1 MKNRSLATKLIT
13 LILSSTAII
22 FLAVFTYNYR
32 ASTQGMDNAAVENA
46 RNLTRA
52 TAYKIDIVLHG
63 AEKIPRSLALT
74 IAQHP
79 LVRPELF
86 QLMQATVADNPELF
100 GVCVAFQ
107 PYAFDSKKYY
117 FAPYASR
124 QDGRIKLEFLGGDS
138 YRYFGM
144 DWYQIPQELGRPTW
158 SEPYYD
164 EGGGNIIMSTFS
176 VPFYR
181 QTSGA
186 KKFRGIVT
194 CDISLMWLKDLV
206 AGVKFY
212 QTGYA
217 FLISQNGVFVTHP
230 EPRLIM
236 RESIFSVAEARGDPH
251 LRDLGRRMIEGQ
263 EGFVPLADFVSGKKS
278 RLYYAPLPSLGWT
291 LGVIFPEDEL
301 FADARQLSAKLI
313 VMALCG
319 LVLLG
324 IVIIY
329 ISRNIAR
336 PLKGLAEATS
346 AIGQG
351 DFSVAVPESGSK
363 EIVHLA
369 HSFNQL
375 GQQLTEY
382 IEKRDFIR
390 DTFGRYVTQEVVK
403 RLLESK
409 EALEMGGEIREV
421 TILMSDLR
429 GFTALTADMHPEEVI
444 TFLNRYLGKMIEILL
459 DHHAVIDE
467 IIGDGIL
474 AFFGAPEPMEDHPAR
489 AVACALAMQ
498 TAMAEINALNEID
511 GLPHLEMG
519 VSVNTGSVV
528 VGNIGSERR
537 TKYSVVGSHVNFT
550 ARIDS
555 YAVGGQVLI
564 SSSTYERVKDLL
576 EVGEIIQ
583 AEMKGVSGVVTIY
596 EVKGIGAPYNIR
608 LKERSETLIPLAE
621 KINIHLYRIQEKI
634 ISGIT
639 GTAWITHLSETAATI
654 ASEGELREWE
664 DVRIH
669 LLDTNL
675 AEIPGKIY
683 GKVISVKPVGDNL
696 KEAAI
701 RFTSVSP
708 ELYRFIRQVV
718 EGV

>member
-1 MKNRSLATKLIT
+1 MKNRTLATKLIT
-13 LILSSTAII
+13 FILLSTAII
-22 FLAVFTYNYR
+22 FLAVFTYNYH
-32 ASTQGMDNAAVENA
+32 ASTQGMENDAVENA

-52 TAYKIDIVLHG
+52 TVYKIEVVLKG
-63 AEKIPRSLALT
+63 AEKIPRSLART
-74 IAQHP
+74 IELHP
-79 LVRPELF
+79 LARPELL
-86 QLMQATVADNPELF
+86 QLMQAAVADNSELF
-100 GVCVAFQ
+100 GVCAAFQ
-107 PYAFDSKKYY
+107 PYAFDPKRYY

-124 QDGRIKLEFLGGDS
+124 QDGRIKLEILGKES

-144 DWYQIPQELGRPTW
+144 DWYQIPQELGRPLW

-181 QTSGA
+181 EVSGD
-186 KKFRGIVT
+186 KKFRGVVT

-236 RESIFSVAEARGDPH
+236 RESIFSVAEAKSDPH
-251 LRDLGRRMIEGQ
+251 LRRLGRDMIQGG
-263 EGFVPLADFVSGKKS
+263 EGFVPLTDFVSGKKS

-291 LGVIFPEDEL
+291 LGVIFPEAEL

-313 VMALCG
+313 IMALCG

-336 PLKGLAEATS
+336 PLKTLAEATS

-351 DFSVAVPESGSK
+351 DFSVAVPEKGGK

-382 IEKRDFIR
+382 IDKRDFIR

-403 RLLESK
+403 KLLESK
-409 EALEMGGEIREV
+409 GALEMGGETREV

-429 GFTALTADMHPEEVI
+429 GFTALIADMDPEEVI

-459 DHHAVIDE
+459 DSRGIIDE

-474 AFFGAPEPMEDHPAR
+474 AFFGAPEPLADHPAR
-489 AVACALAMQ
+489 AVACAIKMQ
-498 TAMAEINALNEID
+498 TAMEEINALNAAD

-519 VSVNTGSVV
+519 VSVNTGEVV

-550 ARIDS
+550 SRIDS

-564 SSSTYERVKDLL
+564 SSSTYNRIQDIV
-576 EVGEIIQ
+576 EVGDVIQ

-596 EVKGIGAPYNIR
+596 EVQGLKGPYNLR
-608 LKERSETLIPLAE
+608 LKERSDTLIHLD
-621 KINIHLYRIQEKI
+621 KQINLHLYRIKDKI
-634 ISGIT
+634 ITGVSGA
-639 GTAWITHLSETAATI
+639 AWITQLSEMAATVVF
-654 ASEGELREWE
+654 EGELGEWE
-664 DVRIH
+664 DVRLH
-669 LLDTNL
+669 FLDEKGQ
-675 AEIPGKIY
+675 EIPGKIY
-683 GKVISVKPVGDNL
+683 AKVIAVKPGGDHL
-696 KEAAI
+696 LEASV

-708 ELYRFIRQVV
+708 EIFRFIRKVV
-718 EGV
+718 ERV

>member
-1 MKNRSLATKLIT
+1 MKNRALATKLIF

-22 FLAVFTYNYR
+22 FLAVFTYNYC
-32 ASTQGMDNAAVENA
+32 ATTQGMDNEAIENA
-46 RNLTRA
+46 RNLSRA
-52 TAYKIDIVLHG
+52 TVYKIEVVLHG
-63 AEKIPRSLALT
+63 AEKIPRGLALT
-74 IAQHP
+74 LEQHP

-86 QLMQATVADNPELF
+86 RLIQATVADNPELF

-107 PYAFDSKKYY
+107 PYAFDPKRYY

-124 QDGRIKLEFLGGDS
+124 QDGRIKLEILGKES

-158 SEPYYD
+158 GEPYYD

-181 QTSGA
+181 QTSDA
-186 KKFRGIVT
+186 KEFNGVVT
-194 CDISLMWLKDLV
+194 GDISLMWLKDLV
-206 AGVKFY
+206 AAVKFY
-212 QTGYA
+212 QSGYA
-217 FLISQNGVFVTHP
+217 FLISRNGMFVTHP
-230 EPRLIM
+230 ETRLIM
-236 RESIFSVAEARGDPH
+236 RESIFSVAEARGDLN
-251 LRDLGRRMIEGQ
+251 LRRIGRDMIKGG
-263 EGFVPLADFVSGKKS
+263 EGFVPVTDFVSGKKS
-278 RLYYAPLPSLGWT
+278 RLYYTPLPSLGWT

-301 FADARQLSAKLI
+301 FADARRLSAKLI
-313 VMALCG
+313 VMAFCG

-324 IVIIY
+324 IIIIY

-336 PLKGLAEATS
+336 PLQGLAVATS

-351 DFSVAVPESGSK
+351 DFSVAVPEKGSK

-429 GFTALTADMHPEEVI
+429 GFTALTADMDPEDVI

-459 DHHAVIDE
+459 DNRAIIDE

-474 AFFGAPEPMEDHPAR
+474 AFFGAPEPLEDHPAR

-498 TAMAEINALNEID
+498 EAMEEINALNEID

-550 ARIDS
+550 SRIDA

-576 EVGEIIQ
+576 EVGKIIQ

-596 EVKGIGAPYNIR
+596 EVKGIKGPYNIR
-608 LKERSETLIPLAE
+608 LKERAETLIPLAE
-621 KINIHLYRIQEKI
+621 KINLHLYRIQAKI

-654 ASEGELREWE
+654 ASEGELGEWQ

-669 LLDTNL
+669 LLD
-675 AEIPGKIY
+675 ESGQEMPGKIY
-683 GKVISVKPVGDNL
+683 AKVISVKPGGNNL
-696 KEAAI
+696 NEAAV

>member
-1 MKNRSLATKLIT
+1 MKNRSLATKLII
-13 LILSSTAII
+13 LILSGTAII

-32 ASTQGMDNAAVENA
+32 ASTQGMEDEAAENA

-52 TAYKIDIVLHG
+52 TAYKIEVVLHG
-63 AEKIPRSLALT
+63 AEKIPRSLART
-74 IAQHP
+74 IEQHP
-79 LVRPELF
+79 LVRPELC
-86 QLMQATVADNPELF
+86 QLIQVMVGDNPELF

-107 PYAFDSKKYY
+107 PYAFDLKKYY

-124 QDGRIKLEFLGGDS
+124 HDGGIKLEILGSDS
-138 YRYFGM
+138 YRYFGT
-144 DWYQIPQELGRPTW
+144 DWYQIPQELGRPIW

-181 QTSGA
+181 KVSGG
-186 KKFRGIVT
+186 KKFRGVVT

-230 EPRLIM
+230 ERGLIM
-236 RESIFSVAEARGDPH
+236 RESIFSIAEAKSDPH
-251 LRDLGRRMIEGQ
+251 LRRLGRDMIRGG
-263 EGFVPLADFVSGKKS
+263 EGFVPLLDFVSGKKS

-291 LGVIFPEDEL
+291 LAVIFPEDEL
-301 FADARQLSAKLI
+301 FADARRLSTKLI
-313 VMALCG
+313 LMALLG
-319 LVLLG
+319 LGFLALM
-324 IVIIY
+324 IIY
-329 ISRNIAR
+329 ISRSIAR
-336 PLKGLAEATS
+336 PLKILAEKTS
-346 AIGQG
+346 AIGHG
-351 DFSVAVPESGSK
+351 DFSVAVPETGSK

-382 IEKRDFIR
+382 MEKRDFIR

-409 EALEMGGEIREV
+409 DALEMGGEIREV

-429 GFTALTADMHPEEVI
+429 GFTAITADMKPEAVI

-459 DHHAVIDE
+459 DSRAIIDE

-474 AFFGAPEPMEDHPAR
+474 AFFGAPEPLEDHPAR
-489 AVACALAMQ
+489 AVACALQMQIAME
-498 TAMAEINALNEID
+498 EINALNAAD

-519 VSVNTGSVV
+519 VSVNTGEVV

-564 SSSTYERVKDLL
+564 SSSTYEQIKDLV

-596 EVKGIGAPYNIR
+596 EVQGLKGPYQLR
-608 LKERSETLIPLAE
+608 LKERSETLIPLAQ
-621 KINIHLYRIQEKI
+621 KLPIHLYRIKEKVVTGA
-634 ISGIT
+634 SGA
-639 GTAWITHLSETAATI
+639 AWITHLSEIAATV
-654 ASEGELREWE
+654 AFEGDLEEWE
-664 DVRIH
+664 DVRLH
-669 LLDTNL
+669 LLDDTGQ
-675 AEIPGKIY
+675 EIPGKIY
-683 GKVISVKPVGDNL
+683 AKIISVKPGADNL
-696 KEAAI
+696 NEAAV

-708 ELYRFIRQVV
+708 EIYRFIREVA
-718 EGV
+718 GGA

>member
-1 MKNRSLATKLIT
+1 MKNRTLATKLIIS
-13 LILSSTAII
+13 ILSSTAII

-32 ASTQGMDNAAVENA
+32 VSTQGMDNEALENA

-52 TAYKIDIVLHG
+52 TAYKIEVVLHG
-63 AEKIPRSLALT
+63 AEKIPRGLALT
-74 IAQHP
+74 LEQHP
-79 LVRPELF
+79 LVGSELF
-86 QLMQATVADNPELF
+86 WLMQATVADNQELF

-107 PYAFDSKKYY
+107 PYTFDPKKYY

-124 QDGRIKLEFLGGDS
+124 QDGGIKLEFLGKES

-181 QTSGA
+181 ETSDA
-186 KKFRGIVT
+186 KEFNGVVT
-194 CDISLMWLKDLV
+194 CDISLMWLKDLL
-206 AGVKFY
+206 ARVKFY
-212 QTGYA
+212 QSGYA
-217 FLISQNGVFVTHP
+217 FLISQNGMFITHP

-236 RESIFSVAEARGDPH
+236 RESIFSVAEAKQDPNLRGIG
-251 LRDLGRRMIEGQ
+251 RDMVRGGEG
-263 EGFVPLADFVSGKKS
+263 LISLKDFISGKSS
-278 RLYYAPLPSLGWT
+278 RLYYAPLPSLGWS

-301 FADARQLSAKLI
+301 FADARQLSARLI
-313 VMALCG
+313 IMAFCG
-319 LVLLG
+319 LVLLS
-324 IVIIY
+324 IVITY

-336 PLKGLAEATS
+336 PLINLAETTS
-346 AIGQG
+346 ALGHG
-351 DFSVAVPESGSK
+351 DFSVAVPETGAK

-369 HSFNQL
+369 QAFNQL

-409 EALEMGGEIREV
+409 DALEMGGEIREV

-429 GFTALTADMHPEEVI
+429 GFTALTADMDPEDVI

-459 DHHAVIDE
+459 DNRAIIDE

-474 AFFGAPEPMEDHPAR
+474 AFFGAPEPLEDHPAR

-498 TAMAEINALNEID
+498 AAMEEINALNETD

-550 ARIDS
+550 SRIDA

-564 SSSTYERVKDLL
+564 SSSTFERVKDLL

-596 EVKGIGAPYNIR
+596 EVKGIKGPYNIR
-608 LKERSETLIPLAE
+608 LKERAETLIPLAE
-621 KINIHLYRIQEKI
+621 KINLHLYRIQAKI

-654 ASEGELREWE
+654 ASEGELAEWE
-664 DVRIH
+664 DIRIH
-669 LLDTNL
+669 LLDKNL

-683 GKVISVKPVGDNL
+683 AKVISVKPAGDNL
-696 KEAAI
+696 KEAAV

-708 ELYRFIRQVV
+708 ELYRLIREVIDAA
-718 EGV
+718 